1 MTTESWSVAAPQT
14 IEVGGATTLTVRLTN
29 GRAEIV
35 ADPNRTSGAVVEVL
49 EVSTRPLQVLAEHGN
64 LRVAYDFPGLEGFVD
79 RFRGLK
85 DQDSAV
91 VRITVPATSVVDVA
105 TVGAEVV
112 VTGAQSGVNVKTA
125 GGAITVTGTSGSVT
139 TKSGTGAVTIAEHSG
154 DASATTVSG
163 VVSLAGA
170 LGRVSVQTVSG
181 AVHVTAVGTT
191 PLVNAKTVSGAAA
204 VQLDAGAPVNLRA
217 RSVTGKV
224 VIDGAQ
230 ATSSAQRTV
239 VVDHAEPGAAAYIS
253 TNTVSGTATITRG

>member
-14 IEVGGATTLTVRLTN
+14 IEVGGASTLIVRLTN

-35 ADPNRTSGAVVEVL
+35 ADPNRTSGALVEVI
-49 EVSTRPLQVLAEHGN
+49 EVSARPLQILAEHGN

-85 DQDSAV
+85 DQDAAV
-91 VRITVPATSVVDVA
+91 VRVTVPATSVVDVA

-112 VTGAQSGVNVKTA
+112 VTGSRSGVNVKTA
-125 GGAITVTGTSGSVT
+125 GGAITVTGTTGSVT
-139 TKSGTGAVTIAEHSG
+139 TKSGTGAVTVAEHAG
-154 DASATTVSG
+154 DVSVTTVSG
-163 VVSLAGA
+163 SASVVGA

-181 AVHVTAVGTT
+181 AVDVTAIGTT
-191 PLVNAKTVSGAAA
+191 PLVNAKTVSGPAA
-204 VQLDAGAPVNLRA
+204 VQLDAGSPVNLRA

>member
-14 IEVGGATTLTVRLTN
+14 IEIGSATTLTVRLTN

-35 ADPNRTSGAVVEVL
+35 ADPARTSGAVVEVV
-49 EVSTRPLQVLAEHGN
+49 EVSSRPLQVLAEHGT

-112 VTGAQSGVNVKTA
+112 VTGAQTGVNVKTA
-125 GGAITVTGTSGSVT
+125 GGAITVTGTTGSVT
-139 TKSGTGAVTIAEHSG
+139 TKSGTGAIAVAEHSG

-163 VVSLAGA
+163 TVSIEGA
-170 LGRVSVQTVSG
+170 LGRVSAQTVSG
-181 AVHVTAVGTT
+181 AVDVAAVGTT
-191 PLVNAKTVSGAAA
+191 PLVNVKTVSGAAS
-204 VQLDAGAPVNLRA
+204 VRLDAGSPVNLRA

-224 VIDGAQ
+224 VVDGTQVA
-230 ATSSAQRTV
+230 SSAQRTV
-239 VVDHAEPGAAAYIS
+239 VVDHAEPGAAAYVS
-253 TNTVSGTATITRG
+253 TNTVSGTATVTRS